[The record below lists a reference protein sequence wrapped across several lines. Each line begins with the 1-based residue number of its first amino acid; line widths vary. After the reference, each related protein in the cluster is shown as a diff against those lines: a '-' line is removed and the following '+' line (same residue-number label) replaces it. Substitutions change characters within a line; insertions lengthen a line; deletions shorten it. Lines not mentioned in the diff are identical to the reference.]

1 MTLMKYL
8 SSYSGKDDPEIWLE
22 SYHAAVKSEK
32 WTDDQ
37 ILECIRL
44 KLKRKAK
51 EWYNNLSTKEKPKT
65 WDQLVTLFLEEFSNK
80 DIQTSLA
87 RCYRITQKKNESLKR
102 YFSRYQKYLKKHDS
116 AVKRETAI
124 KYSKYAAQPTTS
136 TNAQTKEQFISEESE
151 KLSMHETIRVETF
164 ISGS

>member
-8 SSYSGKDDPEIWLE
+8 SSCSGKDDPLE
-22 SYHAAVKSEK
+22 SYHAAAKSEK

-65 WDQLVTLFLEEFSNK
+65 WDQLVTLFLEEFSDE

-87 RCYRITQKKNESLKR
+87 RCYKITQRKSE
-102 YFSRYQKYLKKHDS
+102 FLKKYFH
-116 AVKRETAI
+116 R
-124 KYSKYAAQPTTS
+124 Y
-136 TNAQTKEQFISEESE
+136 
-151 KLSMHETIRVETF
+151 
-164 ISGS
+164 